1 MDYPD
6 VAALEGLLTTNLV
19 LGSPESPES
28 HKSPPS
34 VVSEPKT
41 VRKIKFKIKPNSPL
55 KSPSP
60 KSEDVSSEASLPV
73 LHSCDTTVVLIPTR
87 QNLPA
92 EQDLS
97 FPEENQASK
106 TSLSEKPSI
115 RKIRMKK
122 SQQPKSAVV
131 SESANEIS
139 ATIPSTEENFAVDEI
154 ISAFIRGIF
163 SDSEEADS
171 QNGKIPLPNKWT
183 KQICFD
189 SGLTKWEDYPKK
201 HYFKRVA
208 WIVPDMEVVEE
219 APKSKK
225 GKGKSSAKQV
235 GDKKRQTLIQFV
247 NTISIK
253 LWKESVEWIYI
264 LVIGGYIVKIGGT
277 RVGLDE
283 RCKSYLSG
291 HCVPEKGGKSVS
303 TNAFIYH
310 TFYWYLEQGMSI
322 EMYGFR
328 IEPKQD
334 TDTMLGFTETYFFS
348 RFHVWES
355 LLLDEFEKVYGKKP
369 PLSSNSDPK
378 YRK

>member
-1 MDYPD
+1 MTDFE
-6 VAALEGLLTTNLV
+6 ALSGLFDDKLN
-19 LGSPESPES
+19 LGSPERPERPES
-28 HKSPPS
+28 LDSFKRAI
-34 VVSEPKT
+34 VVPEPKT
-41 VRKIKFKIKPNSPL
+41 VQKIKFKLKPNSQL

-60 KSEDVSSEASLPV
+60 KSEDVSYETSLPV
-73 LHSCDTTVVLIPTR
+73 LHLGDTTDALIQTQLVLPLIE
-87 QNLPA
+87 QN
-92 EQDLS
+92 E
-97 FPEENQASK
+97 ASK
-106 TSLSEKPSI
+106 TSLSEKPSV

-122 SQQPKSAVV
+122 SQLPKTAVV
-131 SESANEIS
+131 TESVKES
-139 ATIPSTEENFAVDEI
+139 SIPVSSTDENIAVDEI

-163 SDSEEADS
+163 TDIEEVDS
-171 QNGKIPLPNKWT
+171 QNGKASPPNKWT

-189 SGLTKWEDYPKK
+189 SSLTKWKDYRKK
-201 HYFKRVA
+201 DFFKRVA

-219 APKSKK
+219 APKTKK

-247 NTISIK
+247 NTISIE
-253 LWKESVEWIYI
+253 LWRESVEWIYI

-310 TFYWYLEQGMSI
+310 TFHWYLEQGMSI

-355 LLLDEFEKVYGKKP
+355 LLLDEFEKLYGRKP